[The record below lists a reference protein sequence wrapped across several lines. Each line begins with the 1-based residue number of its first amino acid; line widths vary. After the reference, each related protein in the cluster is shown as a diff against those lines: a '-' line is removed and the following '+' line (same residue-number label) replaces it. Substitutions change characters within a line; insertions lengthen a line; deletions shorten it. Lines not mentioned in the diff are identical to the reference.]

1 MSVFSKYIK
10 WFYEHRIATH
20 LLFWLLIVLYYPIYA
35 FGIGLSNPIRFI
47 IEYLFYLPIQVLA
60 TYFLLYY
67 QMPLLITKKQ
77 YQKFVLSIFLSIY
90 VFGTL
95 THLINDYLIIPIL
108 QLNMHQCS
116 PLKILT
122 HPHESLGFLFWIY
135 LVAFIAGAIKMI
147 KQRYERQQALM
158 QLEKEKV
165 KAELNYLKAQIH
177 PKFLANTLENL
188 YSLTLKKSDYAPE
201 VIIKLSDM
209 LDHMLYR
216 CNDEQVLLRKELEL
230 IENYLELEALQ
241 YGGRFKWNLTKKIE
255 NEGATIAP
263 LVLIPLVEFALEFG
277 IDKHKEAHCAQLS
290 INLEEEKL
298 HFQVCVHNPSSQKRS
313 LKKFNKPIEIDKI
326 NRQLEILYPDQHQ
339 LDVNIHEGIFTI
351 DLQLTVNT
359 INSTPYESVH

>member
-1 MSVFSKYIK
+1 MSVFSKYIQ
-10 WFYEHRIATH
+10 WFHQNRIATH
-20 LLFWLLIVLYYPIYA
+20 LLFWLLIVLYYPLYA
-35 FGIGLSNPIRFI
+35 YGIGLANPNRFI

-90 VFGTL
+90 VLGTL

-135 LVAFIAGAIKMI
+135 LVAFIAAAIKMV
-147 KQRYERQQALM
+147 KQRYERQQELTL
-158 QLEKEKV
+158 LEEEKV

-216 CNDEQVLLRKELEL
+216 CNDEQVLLSKELEL

-241 YGGRFKWNLTKKIE
+241 YGGKFKWHLNKKIE

-263 LVLIPLVEFALEFG
+263 LVLIPLVEFAMEFG
-277 IDKHKEAHCAQLS
+277 IDKYKEAHCAQLS
-290 INLEEEKL
+290 INLEDEKL
-298 HFQVCVHNPSSQKRS
+298 HFQIRISNNADGKKDPKR
-313 LKKFNKPIEIDKI
+313 FDKPIEIDKL

-351 DLQLTVNT
+351 DLQLTVDT
-359 INSTPYESVH
+359 INSTQYESVH